1 MLPIQVLLLKCG
13 IQPRNL
19 MVLFLSLQHYLLYSK
34 NLLIDFG
41 LELPVQQVTKL
52 DKILSCFIYTLRM
65 QGVFLH

>member
-1 MLPIQVLLLKCG
+1 MVLL
-13 IQPRNL
+13 
-19 MVLFLSLQHYLLYSK
+19 LSLQHYLLYSK

-52 DKILSCFIYTLRM
+52 DKILSCFIYTLGM